1 MGNIQNIYDTNIQ
14 SILGGNLDYF
24 RNFRQDIIKNFVLD
38 NQLIQDNESTKHID
52 RNVLN
57 NLNFKISNSSLH
69 YQHLNNDKLDS
80 SIVVKNGIDYSF
92 INLDNRSVIIHP
104 LNSDFDLLINK
115 LEKNKNLFKDDY
127 IVNLNSIFLNSSFD
141 FTLKENTNLRA
152 IISHENDQLDSTI
165 YAKNFLNIKK
175 TVNCY

>member
-57 NLNFKISNSSLH
+57 NLNFKISDLK
-69 YQHLNNDKLDS
+69 KL
-80 SIVVKNGIDYSF
+80 KN
-92 INLDNRSVIIHP
+92 
-104 LNSDFDLLINK
+104 
-115 LEKNKNLFKDDY
+115 
-127 IVNLNSIFLNSSFD
+127 IF
-141 FTLKENTNLRA
+141 
-152 IISHENDQLDSTI
+152 
-165 YAKNFLNIKK
+165 
-175 TVNCY
+175 